1 VTDKA
6 QEVDNFEDMCC
17 EACRER
23 IYERNFDARNRDRD
37 TSAICEECL
46 DLGKHL
52 RCMNNTEKFIWDENR
67 VWYCEACYANLSD
80 SEDEYGSENNF
91 SELSLGNSSIAI
103 DMELFE
109 AL

>member
-1 VTDKA
+1 
-6 QEVDNFEDMCC
+6 MCC

-23 IYERNFDARNRDRD
+23 IYERNFDARNRDEN

-52 RCMNNTEKFIWDENR
+52 RCMNQSEKLIWEQNR
-67 VWYCEACYANLSD
+67 VWYCEACYDNLSD
-80 SEDEYGSENNF
+80 SEDEYGSENL
-91 SELSLGNSSIAI
+91 SELSLNSNIAI
-103 DMELFE
+103 DIELFE